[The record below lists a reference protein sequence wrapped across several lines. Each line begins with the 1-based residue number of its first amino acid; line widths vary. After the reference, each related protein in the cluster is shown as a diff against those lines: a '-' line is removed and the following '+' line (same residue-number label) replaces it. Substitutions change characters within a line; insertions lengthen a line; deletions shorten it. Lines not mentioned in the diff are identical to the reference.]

1 MSRWFRMYDDVLDD
15 PKVQRLPPDLFKAWV
30 NLLCLASRN
39 DGLLPDID
47 DIAFALRMS
56 QDVTRDIVRDLSQRG
71 LIDDCDGLSPHNWNS
86 RQFKSDKDDTAAER
100 KRKQRKREK
109 EGEIGDVTPPVTD
122 VVTRDMS
129 VTSRPPEQSRA
140 DTEQNTQD
148 ARVREADPDHWGEV
162 QAILNDRSSDLSDWE
177 VDFLH
182 SVKWTETLTKPQRE
196 KLGVIRQRLNTK
208 AEPDKALPSVKRG
221 TPQFDAWIAH
231 YRQKNG
237 GRPTFHEGR
246 DAITVPS
253 EYPPREQVAA

>member
-39 DGLLPDID
+39 DGLLPGIE

-56 QDVTRDIVRDLSQRG
+56 QDVTRDIVVTLSQRG
-71 LIDDCDGLSPHNWNS
+71 LLDEQDGLSPHNWQQ
-86 RQFKSDKDDTAAER
+86 RQFKSDTAESAKER
-100 KRKQRKREK
+100 KRKQRAREK
-109 EGEIGDVTPPVTD
+109 EAPKAENVTECHSDSHDEVT
-122 VVTRDMS
+122 
-129 VTSRPPEQSRA
+129 PPEQSR
-140 DTEQNTQD
+140 TEQNRTHTQD

-162 QAILNDRSSDLSDWE
+162 QAILNDRSSGLSDWE

-208 AEPDKALPSVKRG
+208 AEPTKELLSVKRS